1 MALKLSVSTQFG
13 VPAPE
18 AYAKITNFYGTKDQ
32 LVILAYASGAGTPK
46 AYAKI
51 TNFYG
56 TKDQLQVQVA
66 IYFNA
71 DAREQNLSTVKENA
85 HYIAVEDINGKGDLI
100 PAIYAVLKT
109 FADYEGAEDC

>member
-1 MALKLSVSTQFG
+1 MALKLPVATQFG

-18 AYAKITNFYGTKDQ
+18 AYAR
-32 LVILAYASGAGTPK
+32 
-46 AYAKI
+46 I

-66 IYFNA
+66 IYFNK

-85 HYIAVEDINGKGDLI
+85 HYIAIADLPEGMAFI
-100 PAIYAVLKT
+100 PAIYEVLKT
-109 FADYEGAEDC
+109 MADYHGAEDA